1 MARLRRE
8 VDEACL
14 MRRGIHCTEEIDT
27 LSESQKTP
35 TALGKPSQAT
45 GESKPPD
52 VAMAIARRHRLLLSI
67 ATGGQEDGRAP
78 FRLIRLK
85 SNAFK
90 DSR

>member
-35 TALGKPSQAT
+35 TALGKPSRPRAEASLST
-45 GESKPPD
+45 PVKKLNPSRPSWLSGEKKSHQRKGI
-52 VAMAIARRHRLLLSI
+52 VRHCHLLQLC
-67 ATGGQEDGRAP
+67 
-78 FRLIRLK
+78 
-85 SNAFK
+85 
-90 DSR
+90 

>member
-35 TALGKPSQAT
+35 TALGKPSRT
-45 GESKPPD
+45 
-52 VAMAIARRHRLLLSI
+52 
-67 ATGGQEDGRAP
+67 TGGGKPQH
-78 FRLIRLK
+78 
-85 SNAFK
+85 SC
-90 DSR
+90 